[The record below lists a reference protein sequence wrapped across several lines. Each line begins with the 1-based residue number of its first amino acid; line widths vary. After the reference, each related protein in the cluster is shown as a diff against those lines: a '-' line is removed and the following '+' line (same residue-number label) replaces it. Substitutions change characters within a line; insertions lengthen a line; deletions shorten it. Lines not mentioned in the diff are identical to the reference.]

1 MITPATVSH
10 DRPSD
15 SASRAERLVAA
26 EDAFTRGDFVGAE
39 ASTQA
44 MLADD
49 PTDGRALLIAGAIA
63 LGLAENRMY
72 WSASSSQCR
81 DYLDALIATGWTPD
95 EWTAAT
101 LTDRTDRD

>member
-1 MITPATVSH
+1 MVLEAGRDAVVFAATILGH
-10 DRPSD
+10 DQPRD
-15 SASRAERLVAA
+15 ATATDLLDGADTVAA
-26 EDAFTRGDFVGAE
+26 LTRV
-39 ASTQA
+39 
-44 MLADD
+44 
-49 PTDGRALLIAGAIA
+49 AGAVA

-101 LTDRTDRD
+101 LTDRPDRD

>member
-1 MITPATVSH
+1 MIGAG
-10 DRPSD
+10 R
-15 SASRAERLVAA
+15 R
-26 EDAFTRGDFVGAE
+26 AFTLLEVMI
-39 ASTQA
+39 A
-44 MLADD
+44 MAILAFLM
-49 PTDGRALLIAGAIA
+49 AAGAVA

-101 LTDRTDRD
+101 LTDRPDRD